1 MSPDRSPKLSYNLG
15 KFQMVLLLGYLF
27 SPPLLAQEAK
37 EVAQETEES
46 AVTKPPLSL
55 KLDPFYKKYVDADG
69 IPIVSS
75 EKTADDALYTAQYI
89 VSDMLMKRSDL
100 RNYMI
105 KEQSRVLIMAQSE
118 METDLPERS
127 DMEKPEKDDLRLTPE
142 ERADYDKPGGIGS
155 MTHREYW
162 NERARGMGG
171 IITSCAEEN
180 LLGYENDRYSGEN
193 ILVHEFAHNIMDAIQ
208 AVDPKLYAQIIAAY
222 DQALKKG
229 LYKDQYAINTQE
241 EYWAEGTQWWY
252 WSNFEFYD
260 DDTRVQSPGDLKKY
274 DPTLYALL
282 AQVYSG
288 HHIEA
293 DVHYQGEVA
302 QD

>member
-1 MSPDRSPKLSYNLG
+1 
-15 KFQMVLLLGYLF
+15 
-27 SPPLLAQEAK
+27 
-37 EVAQETEES
+37 
-46 AVTKPPLSL
+46 
-55 KLDPFYKKYVDADG
+55 
-69 IPIVSS
+69 
-75 EKTADDALYTAQYI
+75 
-89 VSDMLMKRSDL
+89 
-100 RNYMI
+100 
-105 KEQSRVLIMAQSE
+105 
-118 METDLPERS
+118 
-127 DMEKPEKDDLRLTPE
+127 
-142 ERADYDKPGGIGS
+142 
-155 MTHREYW
+155 
-162 NERARGMGG
+162 
-171 IITSCAEEN
+171 
-180 LLGYENDRYSGEN
+180 
-193 ILVHEFAHNIMDAIQ
+193 
-208 AVDPKLYAQIIAAY
+208 
-222 DQALKKG
+222 LKKG

>member
-1 MSPDRSPKLSYNLG
+1 MTPNRTPQLRYLS
-15 KFQMVLLLGYLF
+15 KFQIALLLGCFL
-27 SPPLLAQEAK
+27 PMQIIAQEATN
-37 EVAQETEES
+37 VTHETEES
-46 AVTKPPLSL
+46 TVTKPPLSL

-75 EKTADDALYTAQYI
+75 EKTADDALYTAQSI
-89 VSDMLMKRSDL
+89 VSQMLMKRSDL
-100 RNYMI
+100 RDYMV

-127 DMEKPEKDDLRLTPE
+127 DMEKPEKDDPRLTPE

-155 MTHREYW
+155 MTHHEYW

-180 LLGYENDRYSGEN
+180 LLGYENDRYAGEN
-193 ILVHEFAHNIMDAIQ
+193 ILVHEFAHNVMDGIQ
-208 AVDPKLYAQIIAAY
+208 AVDPKLYAQIINAY
-222 DQALKKG
+222 NQALKKG

-241 EYWAEGTQWWY
+241 EYWAEGTQWWF

-260 DDTRVQSPGDLKKY
+260 GDTLVQSPDDLKKY

-293 DVHYQGEVA
+293 DVHYQGEIA